1 MKVAGWKTRSMFDR
15 YNIIDEANLA
25 NAVARRFAVNG
36 KQAANIESPSLSESS
51 VTPSSTR

>member
-1 MKVAGWKTRSMFDR
+1 MFDR